1 MFLKLKLLHDLLLNV
16 QNVLQ
21 YGAYITHYYLIAK
34 NHPILVIIFLVISS
48 NAICFRFSF
57 LNYIS
62 HFSLPSIANV
72 HLVNSTLPKNRSRPV
87 LSDTKKRAWSKPI
100 IFIPKHSKSLYF
112 KPFLAIYFCTFVS
125 KQTVSTCSDHANI
138 SYPHASSALYPCFV
152 RYRRSLANVSG
163 LQET

>member
-62 HFSLPSIANV
+62 HFFSAIRSHLLPYYFSVSFQSAQPQ
-72 HLVNSTLPKNRSRPV
+72 TLLLK
-87 LSDTKKRAWSKPI
+87 LS
-100 IFIPKHSKSLYF
+100 
-112 KPFLAIYFCTFVS
+112 
-125 KQTVSTCSDHANI
+125 
-138 SYPHASSALYPCFV
+138 
-152 RYRRSLANVSG
+152 
-163 LQET
+163 